1 MSNHLRSNIINL
13 YLIKIAHWFMLFMP
27 IVVLF
32 YEDNGL
38 EMRHVFILQAIYSVS
53 IVALEIPSGF
63 LADAMG
69 RRKTIII
76 GTVLGTLG
84 FATYSFSYGFV
95 GFLIAEIIL
104 GIGQSL
110 ISGADSALLYDTLL
124 ESGKKDKYIKYEGRL
139 ISAGNFSEAIAGI
152 LGGLLA
158 TLSLRYPYYAQTL
171 IAAIAVPASILL
183 KEPDTHKKML
193 TISFKNI
200 LQVVK
205 YALHDNKE
213 LKWNI
218 IFSSVIGASTLTMA
232 WFVQPYFKLIALPL
246 ALFGLMWTLLNLTV
260 GFSSM
265 FADKIENYFKFKK
278 LLIGITIFI
287 PAGFIII
294 SQINTLWGIAV
305 LFIFYY
311 IRGIATP
318 VLKDYI
324 NKLCDSDVR
333 ATVLSVRNFVIRIIF
348 AILGPFVGWYTD
360 NFSLQQALLITGI
373 IILALASATLIIHL
387 SQKKSVLTTSG
398 K

>member
-1 MSNHLRSNIINL
+1 MSNNLRSNIINL

-38 EMRHVFILQAIYSVS
+38 EMHHVFILQAIYSVS
-53 IVALEIPSGF
+53 IVVLEIPSGF

-69 RRKTIII
+69 RKKTIII

-124 ESGKKDKYIKYEGRL
+124 ESGKKEKYIKYEGRL
-139 ISAGNFSEAIAGI
+139 ISVGNFSEAIAGI

-158 TLSLRYPYYAQTL
+158 TLSLRYPYYAQTF

-183 KEPDTHKKML
+183 KEPGTHKKML
-193 TISFKNI
+193 TISIKNI
-200 LQVVK
+200 LQIVK
-205 YALHDNKE
+205 YALYDNKE

-265 FADKIENYFKFKK
+265 FADKIEQYFKFKK
-278 LLIGITIFI
+278 LLIGFAIFI
-287 PAGFIII
+287 PAGFIFI

-305 LFIFYY
+305 LFAFYI

-324 NKLCDSDVR
+324 NKLCTSDVR
-333 ATVLSVRNFVIRIIF
+333 ATILSVRNFVIRIIF

-360 NFSLQQALLITGI
+360 KFSLQEALLITGL
-373 IILALASATLIIHL
+373 IILVLAIFALIMQLR
-387 SQKKSVLTTSG
+387 KKVN
-398 K
+398 

>member
-1 MSNHLRSNIINL
+1 
-13 YLIKIAHWFMLFMP
+13 MLFMP

-53 IVALEIPSGF
+53 IVVLEIPSGF

-69 RRKTIII
+69 RKKTIII

-84 FATYSFSYGFV
+84 FATYSFSYGFI

-124 ESGKKDKYIKYEGRL
+124 ESGKKEKYIKYEGRL
-139 ISAGNFSEAIAGI
+139 ISVGNFSEAIAGI

-246 ALFGLMWTLLNLTV
+246 AFFGLMWTLLNLTV

-287 PAGFIII
+287 PAGFIFI

-360 NFSLQQALLITGI
+360 NFSLEQALLITGI

-387 SQKKSVLTTSG
+387 RQRKTVLASSV

>member
-53 IVALEIPSGF
+53 IVVLEIPSGF

-69 RRKTIII
+69 RKKTIVI

-124 ESGKKDKYIKYEGRL
+124 ESGKKEKYIKYEGRL
-139 ISAGNFSEAIAGI
+139 ISVGNFSEAIAGI

-246 ALFGLMWTLLNLTV
+246 AFFGLMWTLLNLTV

-287 PAGFIII
+287 PAGFIFI

-387 SQKKSVLTTSG
+387 RQRKKVLASSV